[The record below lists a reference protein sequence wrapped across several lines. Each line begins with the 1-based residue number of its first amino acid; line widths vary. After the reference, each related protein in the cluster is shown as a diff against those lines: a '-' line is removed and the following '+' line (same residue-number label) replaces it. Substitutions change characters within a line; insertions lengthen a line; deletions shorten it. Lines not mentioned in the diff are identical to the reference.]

1 MQIVKYC
8 STPAVRLIGELV
20 EVVVYI
26 LLVLDKVVP
35 YLIICIKTVVTLLK
49 PTLEVVQCDIMT
61 VWGITKDGS
70 LNS

>member
-26 LLVLDKVVP
+26 LLVLVP

-49 PTLEVVQCDIMT
+49 PTLEAVQCDIMT